1 MVSESVGAPT
11 TQKMDFKELI
21 AMINRNTAA
30 QKEQNRR
37 WRQKCGLPDPEP
49 RGEEPPLPA
58 PEREAPLSPA
68 PEPEEEL
75 PLPEP
80 RGEELPLPEPRG
92 EELPLPEPRG
102 EELPLP
108 EPRGEELPLPEP
120 RGEELPLPEP
130 RGEELPLPEPRGEEL
145 PLPEPR
151 GEELPLPEPRGE
163 ELPLPEPRGEKPPLP
178 EPRGEELPLSE
189 PRGEKPPL
197 PEPRGEAKSRPPPQP
212 RPPPLKTSP
221 ATDGAVPCPDV
232 VVPLPECQDLP
243 LLVLTPGSQ
252 HCQAQLLAWSPTP
265 LLLDLQ
271 TSRREGQTLHALPL
285 FLTLF
290 PLKLQASLRGS
301 TVAHLCQSLLAPG
314 CRPALQSPSSSRPGS
329 PSLVRGPFQEM
340 PEGLTH
346 PQARPQEGAK
356 IDICGLEG
364 GWLCFR
370 GGGGLG
376 MADQCCTLEGED
388 M

>member
-1 MVSESVGAPT
+1 METEVWAAGSGA
-11 TQKMDFKELI
+11 Q
-21 AMINRNTAA
+21 RGGAA
-30 QKEQNRR
+30 ASSAR
-37 WRQKCGLPDPEP
+37 
-49 RGEEPPLPA
+49 
-58 PEREAPLSPA
+58 ERSPA
-68 PEPEEEL
+68 VSSARARGGGAAAARAQRGGAAAARTQRGGAAAARAQRGGAAAAR

-80 RGEELPLPEPRG
+80 RGEELPLP
-92 EELPLPEPRG
+92 
-102 EELPLP
+102 
-108 EPRGEELPLPEP
+108 
-120 RGEELPLPEP
+120 
-130 RGEELPLPEPRGEEL
+130 
-145 PLPEPR
+145 
-151 GEELPLPEPRGE
+151 
-163 ELPLPEPRGEKPPLP
+163 
-178 EPRGEELPLSE
+178 E

-252 HCQAQLLAWSPTP
+252 YCQAQLLSWSPTP

-271 TSRREGQTLHALPL
+271 TSRREGQALHALPL
-285 FLTLF
+285 FFTLF

-364 GWLCFR
+364 TGKFGKQKL
-370 GGGGLG
+370 L
-376 MADQCCTLEGED
+376 Q
-388 M
+388 